1 MHPDPV
7 EMSMESVTNSVDD
20 PGFVLVTLSPVE
32 LTWTRRL
39 FRVLLLLID
48 FVAIYT
54 LTLMV
59 LIYTFILLLPEGI
72 AWTWLFFILLY
83 TSFMWDT
90 NFHRWRQLN
99 TNMFW
104 NIKVYIAVVVILADN
119 FVWSSS
125 GWTGQVAH
133 WPYSTPGTLGLDQW
147 LQSRFSIPA
156 VSMATEN
163 LPAVWPTWSYDSI
176 RR

>member
-39 FRVLLLLID
+39 LRALLLLID

-83 TSFMWDT
+83 TSFM
-90 NFHRWRQLN
+90 
-99 TNMFW
+99 
-104 NIKVYIAVVVILADN
+104 
-119 FVWSSS
+119 
-125 GWTGQVAH
+125 
-133 WPYSTPGTLGLDQW
+133 
-147 LQSRFSIPA
+147 
-156 VSMATEN
+156 
-163 LPAVWPTWSYDSI
+163 
-176 RR
+176 

>member
-83 TSFMWDT
+83 TSFM
-90 NFHRWRQLN
+90 
-99 TNMFW
+99 
-104 NIKVYIAVVVILADN
+104 
-119 FVWSSS
+119 
-125 GWTGQVAH
+125 
-133 WPYSTPGTLGLDQW
+133 
-147 LQSRFSIPA
+147 
-156 VSMATEN
+156 
-163 LPAVWPTWSYDSI
+163 
-176 RR
+176 